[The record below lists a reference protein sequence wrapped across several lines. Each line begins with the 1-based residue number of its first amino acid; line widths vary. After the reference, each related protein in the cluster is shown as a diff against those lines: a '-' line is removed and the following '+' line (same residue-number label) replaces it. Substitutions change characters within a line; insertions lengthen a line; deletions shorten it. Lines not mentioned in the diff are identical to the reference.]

1 MPALEG
7 FSPLGKVGL
16 VNKGVY
22 SEGNGGPFDKYDFV
36 QYGTNTYM
44 ATQDGVSGPPGEGK
58 DGWQLLAKGV
68 TGTAASISGAT
79 VEVDN
84 GVGEPSARVEVSGE
98 DTNRTF
104 AFHFNNLKGETG
116 EQGPEGAQ
124 GLQGEQGERG
134 PQGLQGEQGV
144 GVSSLA
150 IDDQK
155 HLKVTLTDEN
165 TVDAGAIAL
174 NKEAIVEG
182 LGYEP
187 AGGKNLVLDS
197 AQEISNA
204 NYLISKYTLSEP
216 FKLNKTYT
224 ITIWGELAEGKVG
237 FSAYVGSD
245 ENDVSANLKEV
256 SDGVYSGIC
265 RKSSWFNGNEPNTE
279 ILMIFSSPGNVNKI
293 SNIHRIKL
301 EPGINPNP
309 IWTPAPEDVA
319 TKNDLEPIPFNVT
332 FEDGFNGEQ
341 RSFKLGRIVVINL
354 RVKTIKPG
362 LSGEYVIG
370 YVPEELIPKAV
381 TYLGSFYKIV
391 NGKNIDYMYIT
402 ENGSIKLGGGT
413 SDSPSQIFINSIY
426 YV

>member
-1 MPALEG
+1 MPTLEG

-22 SEGNGGPFDKYDFV
+22 SEDNRGPFDKYDFV

-44 ATQDGVSGPPGEGK
+44 ATQDGVSGPPSENT
-58 DGWQLLAKGV
+58 DGWQILAKGV

-237 FSAYVGSD
+237 FSAYVGTD
-245 ENDVSANLKEV
+245 KNDVSDNLKKV

-265 RKSSWFNGNEPNTE
+265 RKSSWFNGIEPNTE
-279 ILMIFSSPGNVNKI
+279 ILMIFSSPDTVNKI

-301 EPGINPNP
+301 EPGNVTDPV
-309 IWTPAPEDVA
+309 WTPSPEDVA
-319 TKNDLEPIPFNVT
+319 NVT
-332 FEDGFNGEQ
+332 ELNVVKNKIGPIEYLGETMIGESGNVTLPNFGQ
-341 RSFKLGRIVVINL
+341 YVLFARQGGAWSICGMALINL
-354 RVKTIKPG
+354 STVSTG
-362 LSGEYVIG
+362 IG
-370 YVPEELIPKAV
+370 V
-381 TYLGSFYKIV
+381 YKIIGDPLFT
-391 NGKNIDYMYIT
+391 GKFNLSLD
-402 ENGSIKLGGGT
+402 L
-413 SDSPSQIFINSIY
+413 DSKTLKIANSTGAAVWIRLFKIF
-426 YV
+426 